1 MASNKTDGH
10 GMFKIGEFSKLTQVS
25 IRMLRH
31 YDELGLLIPAHTD
44 PTSGYRF
51 YTAQQLTRLNRIRAL
66 QDLGLSLEQIGIL
79 LTDDLSPAEFR
90 AMLLLKQA
98 EVQDRIAQEQARLAR
113 IALRLQQIEQ
123 ANDAYD
129 IRLKKLD
136 AQWVASLR
144 DSIEAYDEI
153 GVLYQEIY
161 AVLPKYALEGIAAAV
176 WHDESYRE
184 RQIDAEALI
193 FLNGPVEVSPSRVQI
208 NSRVQIKQL
217 PAVQVMSVVHEGA
230 IDRIEL
236 AYQAVMQWIEQQS
249 YRISGPNRE
258 LYLHV
263 AMPFRADDVSSV
275 TEIQFPIMPSSPPDP
290 LSTE

>member
-1 MASNKTDGH
+1 
-10 GMFKIGEFSKLTQVS
+10 MFKIGEFSKLTQIS

-144 DSIEAYDEI
+144 DSIETYEEI
-153 GVLYQEIY
+153 GLLYQEIY
-161 AVLPKYALEGIAAAV
+161 AALPKHALDGIAAAV

-193 FLNGPVEVSPSRVQI
+193 FLNGPLDVLSP
-208 NSRVQIKQL
+208 SRVQIKQL
-217 PAVQVMSVVHEGA
+217 PAAQVMSVVHEGA

-236 AYQAVMQWIEQQS
+236 AYQAVIQWIEQQA

-263 AMPFRADDVSSV
+263 AMPFRADDATSV
-275 TEIQFPIMPSSPPDP
+275 TEIQFPI
-290 LSTE
+290 EGAEN

>member
-1 MASNKTDGH
+1 
-10 GMFKIGEFSKLTQVS
+10 MFKIGEFSKLTQIS

-31 YDELGLLIPAHTD
+31 YDELGLLIPAYTD

-66 QDLGLSLEQIGIL
+66 QDLGLSLEQIGGL

-98 EVQDRIAQEQARLAR
+98 EVQDRIGQEQARLAR

-123 ANDAYD
+123 ADHAYD
-129 IRLKKLD
+129 IRLKQIEP
-136 AQWVASLR
+136 QWVASLR
-144 DSIEAYDEI
+144 DSIEAYGEL

-161 AVLPKYALEGIAAAV
+161 DALPKPTLDGIHAAI

-184 RQIDAEALI
+184 SQIDVEALI
-193 FLNGPVEVSPSRVQI
+193 FLRGPLTIEHP
-208 NSRVQIKQL
+208 RVQIKEL
-217 PAVQVMSVVHEGA
+217 PAQRVMSLVYEGA
-230 IDRIEL
+230 FDRIEL
-236 AYQAVMQWIEQQS
+236 AYQAVIQWIEQQA

-258 LYLHV
+258 VYLHV
-263 AMPFRADDVSSV
+263 AMPFRSDDESSV
-275 TEIQFPIMPSSPPDP
+275 VEIQFPI
-290 LSTE
+290 EAQN